1 MSAAAKRRLCDLIA
15 QFTSGK
21 DMSLALANEIEGLLI
36 EEFADSD
43 IFEQLT
49 EPLALY
55 RPGGSAPYVGEEE
68 LTTYLREV
76 EKDICRENS

>member
-1 MSAAAKRRLCDLIA
+1 MSADARRRLCELIA
-15 QFTSGK
+15 RFTSGE
-21 DMSLALANEIEGLLI
+21 DTSLTLANKIEGVLI

-49 EPLALY
+49 ETLALY
-55 RPGGSAPYVGEEE
+55 RPEGSAPYVGEEE

-76 EKDICRENS
+76 ETDFCRGNT